1 MQSFTA
7 GKNEDG
13 MRLDKLIDRIL
24 PQAGK
29 GFAYKMLRKKN
40 IVLNGKK
47 AEGNERLSVGDEI
60 KFFLSDETY
69 TAMGGVISH
78 AAPGAGGSDAA
89 PVETADRTGSA
100 AASVKAADR
109 TGCAGRI
116 PARHG
121 IINGGFDF
129 AANII
134 YADSDVIL
142 VNKPEGILSQ
152 KAGQDDISL
161 NEYLLEYAVQQY
173 GLDLNAP
180 ATFRPSVCNRLDR
193 NTSGIVCCGV
203 SLKGLRALSRMFRD
217 RTVHKYYLALCK
229 GEILVSEHKKAYLV
243 KDEATNKVTVSDK
256 PAEGAELIE
265 TAWRPLKYRNGC
277 TLAEV
282 ELFTGKS
289 HQIRAQ
295 LAHEGHPIAG
305 DNKYGDAAF
314 NRAMRDRYK
323 VRSQMLA
330 AYRIVFPKTEVLPG
344 ISGREFKDEKA
355 LAHALWGEYL
365 T

>member
-1 MQSFTA
+1 MQSFNV

-13 MRLDKLIDRIL
+13 MRLDKLIERIL

-47 AEGNERLSVGDEI
+47 AEGNERLSAGDEV

-69 TAMGGVISH
+69 TAMGGKISGNE
-78 AAPGAGGSDAA
+78 ASKPSDEGTRPGAKT
-89 PVETADRTGSA
+89 E
-100 AASVKAADR
+100 
-109 TGCAGRI
+109 
-116 PARHG
+116 
-121 IINGGFDF
+121 FDF
-129 AANII
+129 EENII
-134 YADSDVIL
+134 YVDADVLL

-152 KAGQDDISL
+152 KAGQEDVSL
-161 NEYLLEYAVQQY
+161 NEYLLEYAVKKH
-173 GLDLNAP
+173 GLDLRAP

-193 NTSGIVCCGV
+193 NTSGIVCCGL
-203 SLKGLRALSRMFRD
+203 SMKGLRALSEMFRD

-229 GEILVSEHKKAYLV
+229 GEIIVPEHKKAYLI
-243 KDEATNKVTVSDK
+243 KDEKTNKVTVSDR

-277 TLAEV
+277 TLVEV

-295 LAHEGHPIAG
+295 LAHEKHPIAG
-305 DNKYGDAAF
+305 DAKYGDTAF

-355 LAHALWGEYL
+355 LTHALWREYQ
-365 T
+365 

>member
-60 KFFLSDETY
+60 KFFISDETY
-69 TAMGGVISH
+69 TAMGGVI
-78 AAPGAGGSDAA
+78 AAAGVNGDAA
-89 PVETADRTGSA
+89 SGNAAVTDRTG
-100 AASVKAADR
+100 
-109 TGCAGRI
+109 
-116 PARHG
+116 
-121 IINGGFDF
+121 NGGFDF

-203 SLKGLRALSRMFRD
+203 SLKGLRALSQMFRD

-229 GEILVSEHKKAYLV
+229 GEILVPEHKKAYLV
-243 KDEATNKVTVSDK
+243 KNEATNKVTVSDK